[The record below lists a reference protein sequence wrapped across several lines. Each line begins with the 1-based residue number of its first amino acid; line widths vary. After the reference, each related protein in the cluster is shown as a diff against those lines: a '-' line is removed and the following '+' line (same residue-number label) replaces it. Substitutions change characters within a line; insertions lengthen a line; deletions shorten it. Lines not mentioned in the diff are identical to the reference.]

1 MGFTAIVCSLAAVGC
16 GPPPPAA
23 ELPKRALRI
32 VSLDYCADQFVMKL
46 ADREHVLA
54 LSPDAGAPFSYMRDS
69 AAGYPTVLSRAE
81 NVLVLEPDVVVR
93 AYGGGP
99 KAAGFFARSGVPVIQ
114 VGFPNSLDDVRA
126 TIRRIARGLGV
137 AERGEA
143 VVASMDARLAA
154 IRRSDDAQATRQQAL
169 YTTPAGFTA
178 GPGTLVDEMLQEA
191 GLANFQ
197 QARGWRQLPLERLAY
212 HSPELVAFA
221 SFGMGSAHDRA
232 RTPARHPVA
241 RRRTQHVPVI
251 PLDGATTSCGG
262 WFLLDAVET
271 LAAGLRR
278 TGS

>member
-1 MGFTAIVCSLAAVGC
+1 VVVIVWGLVMAGC
-16 GPPPPAA
+16 APSPPPAV

-69 AAGYPTVLSRAE
+69 AAGYDTVLPRAE
-81 NVLVLEPDVVVR
+81 NVLILEPDVVVR

-114 VGFPNSLDDVRA
+114 IGLSNSLDEVRA
-126 TIRRIARGLGV
+126 TIRRIARALGV

-143 VVASMDARLAA
+143 IVARMDARLAA
-154 IRRSDDAQATRQQAL
+154 IQAGGRASGKRPQTL
-169 YTTPAGFTA
+169 YTTPSGFTA
-178 GPGTLVDEMLQEA
+178 GPGTLVDEMLRVA

-212 HSPELVAFA
+212 QSPQLVAFA

-241 RRRTQHVPVI
+241 RRRTGHVPVV

-271 LAAGLRR
+271 LAAGAGRAEP
-278 TGS
+278 